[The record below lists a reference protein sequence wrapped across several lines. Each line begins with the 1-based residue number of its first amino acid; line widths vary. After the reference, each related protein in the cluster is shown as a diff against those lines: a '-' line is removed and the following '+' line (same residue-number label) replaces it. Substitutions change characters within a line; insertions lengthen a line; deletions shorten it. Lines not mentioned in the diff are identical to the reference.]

1 MIRRPRPD
9 EIRLLP
15 QIEKEADERFRRVG
29 LQLVVDMPGHSIEAL
44 RRAWR
49 GGLLWVATSPANRP
63 VGFAFMK
70 ITPGVAWLD
79 QLSVLD
85 RWQGQGLGAA
95 LIDRAQEKAR
105 ALGYD
110 RLHLTTYR
118 DVPWNRP
125 FYLRRGFAEVDRGEL
140 TRAMR
145 LVLMTE
151 VRHGHPIWQRAVM
164 ARS

>member
-15 QIEKEADERFRRVG
+15 QIEKQADERFRRVG
-29 LQLVVDMPGHSIEAL
+29 LQLVVDMQGQSTKAL
-44 RRAWR
+44 QRSWRR
-49 GGLLWVATSPANRP
+49 GLLWVATGPTERP

-70 ITPGVAWLD
+70 IERGIAWLD
-79 QLSVLD
+79 QLSVFD
-85 RWQGQGLGAA
+85 RWQGRGLGTA
-95 LIDRAQEKAR
+95 LIDQAQATAR
-105 ALGYD
+105 TFGYD
-110 RLHLTTYR
+110 KLHLTTYR

-125 FYLRRGFAEVDRGEL
+125 FYLRRGFAELDRGEL

-145 LVLMTE
+145 LVLTTE
-151 VRHGHPIWQRAVM
+151 VQHGHPVWQRAVM

>member
-29 LQLVVDMPGHSIEAL
+29 LQLVVDMPGHSIETL
-44 RRAWR
+44 RHAWQHA
-49 GGLLWVATSPANRP
+49 LLWVATSPANRP

-70 ITPGVAWLD
+70 VTLGVAWLD

-85 RWQGQGLGAA
+85 RWQGRGLGTA
-95 LIDRAQEKAR
+95 LIDRAQEKTR
-105 ALGYD
+105 ALGYGK
-110 RLHLTTYR
+110 LHLTTYR

-125 FYLRRGFAEVDRGEL
+125 FYLRRGFTELGRGKL

-151 VRHGHPIWQRAVM
+151 VQHGHPIWQRAVM
-164 ARS
+164 ARR